1 MIRHIFIAPIKEGIS
16 EEKLNKEISLLKA
29 MKDNIPEII
38 TLTIGKNK
46 GWVGGANAVTMVID
60 LKDKEAFDIY
70 MEHPY
75 HKFINSINGTEDDCF
90 ITEGFYSCQIEYE
103 N

>member
-1 MIRHIFIAPIKEGIS
+1 MIRHIFIAPIKDGIS

-38 TLTIGKNK
+38 NLTIGKNT

-70 MEHPY
+70 MEQFRVLRVVAIP
-75 HKFINSINGTEDDCF
+75 
-90 ITEGFYSCQIEYE
+90 
-103 N
+103 